1 MARPPPRHCAS
12 HASTA
17 LLLACASACS
27 DHRTP
32 APPPGQPQATA
43 PAVRAKAPAAPSS
56 WPATAATPATPA
68 SGPVDVAVTPADI
81 ADLQARRLSIPLPG
95 VWAATLTDTFGDGRR
110 KGAHEALDIPAP
122 LRTPVLAVEDGVV
135 AKLFTSQR
143 GGLTVYQFD
152 PASRYAYYYAHLDG
166 YAPGLVEG
174 QSLRRCQLV
183 GYVGLTG
190 NSPAGAPHLHL
201 AIFKLE
207 SQPQWWRGALVNPY
221 NVLRDS
227 RPCSTGG

>member
-1 MARPPPRHCAS
+1 MALPSPRHIAR
-12 HASTA
+12 HAPMA

-27 DHRTP
+27 DHRAP
-32 APPPGQPQATA
+32 APPPGQAQVTA
-43 PAVRAKAPAAPSS
+43 PAVRAEVPAAPSS
-56 WPATAATPATPA
+56 RPATAATPS

-81 ADLQARRLSIPLPG
+81 ADLQARQLSIPLPG
-95 VWAATLTDTFGDGRR
+95 VLAATLTDTFGDGRT

-122 LRTPVLAVEDGVV
+122 MRTPVLAVEDGVV

-152 PASRYAYYYAHLDG
+152 PASRYAYYYAHLDS

-174 QSLRRCQLV
+174 QALRRCQLI
-183 GYVGLTG
+183 GYVGVTG
-190 NSPAGAPHLHL
+190 NSPSGAPHLHL

-207 SQPQWWRGALVNPY
+207 PQPHWWRGTPVNPY

-227 RPCSTGG
+227 RPCSPGG

>member
-1 MARPPPRHCAS
+1 MALLPPRHGAS
-12 HASTA
+12 HAAMA

-27 DHRTP
+27 ERRAP
-32 APPPGQPQATA
+32 VPPPVQPQVTA
-43 PAVRAKAPAAPSS
+43 PAVRVEAPAVPSS
-56 WPATAATPATPA
+56 WPATAVTAA

-81 ADLQARRLSIPLPG
+81 ADLQGRDLSIPLPG
-95 VWAATLTDTFGDGRR
+95 VWAANLTDTFGDGRT

-122 LRTPVLAVEDGVV
+122 MRTPVLAVEDGVV

-207 SQPQWWRGALVNPY
+207 PKPRWWRGAPVNPY
-221 NVLRDS
+221 NVLRGS
-227 RPCSTGG
+227 RPCSAGG

>member
-1 MARPPPRHCAS
+1 MAIPPPRHIAS
-12 HASTA
+12 RAPMA

-27 DHRTP
+27 DHRAP
-32 APPPGQPQATA
+32 APPPSQPQASA
-43 PAVRAKAPAAPSS
+43 PAERAKAPAAPSS
-56 WPATAATPATPA
+56 WPATAATPA
-68 SGPVDVAVTPADI
+68 SGTVDVAVTPADI
-81 ADLQARRLSIPLPG
+81 ADLQARHLSIPLPG
-95 VWAATLTDTFGDGRR
+95 VRAATLTDTFGDSRR

-122 LRTPVLAVEDGVV
+122 LRTPVLAMEDGVV

-152 PASRYAYYYAHLDG
+152 PGSRYAYYYAHLDG

-174 QSLRRCQLV
+174 QPLRRCQLV

-190 NSPAGAPHLHL
+190 NTPAGAPHLHL
-201 AIFKLE
+201 AVFKL
-207 SQPQWWRGALVNPY
+207 QPQPRPQWWRGAPVNPY
-221 NVLRDS
+221 SLLRDS

>member
-1 MARPPPRHCAS
+1 M
-12 HASTA
+12 A

-27 DHRTP
+27 DHRAP
-32 APPPGQPQATA
+32 VPPPVQRQATA
-43 PAVRAKAPAAPSS
+43 AAVRAEVPAAAASE
-56 WPATAATPATPA
+56 PATAATLA
-68 SGPVDVAVTPADI
+68 SGPVNVVAVTPADI
-81 ADLQARRLSIPLPG
+81 ADLKARQLSIPLPG
-95 VWAATLTDTFGDGRR
+95 VLAATLTDTFGDGRS

-122 LRTPVLAVEDGVV
+122 MRTPVLAVEDGMV

-174 QSLRRCQLV
+174 QTLRRCQLL
-183 GYVGLTG
+183 GYVGVSG

-207 SQPQWWRGALVNPY
+207 AEPHWWRGAPVNPY
-221 NVLRDS
+221 DVLRGS
-227 RPCSTGG
+227 RPCAPDG

>member
-1 MARPPPRHCAS
+1 MAIPPPRHIAS
-12 HASTA
+12 RAPMA

-27 DHRTP
+27 DHREP
-32 APPPGQPQATA
+32 VSPPVQPQAIA
-43 PAVRAKAPAAPSS
+43 PVVRVEAPSAPSS
-56 WPATAATPATPA
+56 WPATAATPA
-68 SGPVDVAVTPADI
+68 SGPVDVAVMPADI
-81 ADLQARRLSIPLPG
+81 ADLQARQLSMPLPG
-95 VWAATLTDTFGDGRR
+95 VGAATLTDTFGDGRT

-122 LRTPVLAVEDGVV
+122 MRTPVLAVEDGVV

-174 QSLRRCQLV
+174 QPLRRCQLV
-183 GYVGLTG
+183 GYVGVSG
-190 NSPAGAPHLHL
+190 NSPASAPHLHL

-207 SQPQWWRGALVNPY
+207 PQPHWWRGAPVNPY
-221 NVLRDS
+221 HVLRDS
-227 RPCSTGG
+227 QPCSPGG

>member
-1 MARPPPRHCAS
+1 MALLSPRHGGS
-12 HASTA
+12 HAAMA

-27 DHRTP
+27 EHR
-32 APPPGQPQATA
+32 APVPPVRPQVTA
-43 PAVRAKAPAAPSS
+43 PAGRVKAPAVPSS
-56 WPATAATPATPA
+56 WPATAAAPA
-68 SGPVDVAVTPADI
+68 SGLVDVAVTPADI
-81 ADLQARRLSIPLPG
+81 ADLQARDLSIPLPG
-95 VWAATLTDTFGDGRR
+95 VWAATLTDTFGDART

-122 LRTPVLAVEDGVV
+122 MRTPVLAVEDGVV

-207 SQPQWWRGALVNPY
+207 PTPHWWRGAPVNPY
-221 NVLRDS
+221 NVLRGS
-227 RPCSTGG
+227 RPCSAGG